1 MEEAM
6 NALKHFFDWPTHL
19 RLTLIAAA
27 AATIVGVAIANAP
40 TTNVR
45 SDYEPYPFDGSVG
58 YYMDLNPHQ
67 KTIGGSVYTMYGP
80 FGELGHHSMPRPAQ
94 EWWRQSSAPAD
105 YED

>member
-1 MEEAM
+1 V
-6 NALKHFFDWPTHL
+6 W
-19 RLTLIAAA
+19 LTLGAAA

-45 SDYEPYPFDGSVG
+45 SDYEPYPFDGTVG

-80 FGELGHHSMPRPAQ
+80 FGELGYHSTPRPAQ
-94 EWWRQSSAPAD
+94 QSTAQAYELRD